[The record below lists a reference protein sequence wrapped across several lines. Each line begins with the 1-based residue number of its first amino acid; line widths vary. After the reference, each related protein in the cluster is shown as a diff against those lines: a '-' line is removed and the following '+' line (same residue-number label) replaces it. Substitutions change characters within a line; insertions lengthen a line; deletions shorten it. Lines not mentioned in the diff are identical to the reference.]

1 MSNRPDTVRIV
12 MADDHP
18 IFRDGL
24 RRLLEAE
31 SDLTVVG
38 EAVDADEAIRMT
50 RTLHPDILLLDVAM
64 PRVSGLEA
72 LQILATEE
80 SPQTPKVILLTAAI
94 DKTDIVKALQ
104 LGARGVVLKE
114 SATSLLLKAIRV
126 VTEGGYWVGRES
138 VSGLIDALRNLG
150 TPAAGAR
157 PSAPAAAP
165 FGLTQRE
172 MQIIGL
178 IVAAAGNK
186 KIAEALGISE
196 KTVKHHLTN
205 IFEKLGVSSRLELAL
220 FAAQHDLGQPK

>member
-1 MSNRPDTVRIV
+1 
-12 MADDHP
+12 
-18 IFRDGL
+18 
-24 RRLLEAE
+24 
-31 SDLTVVG
+31 
-38 EAVDADEAIRMT
+38 
-50 RTLHPDILLLDVAM
+50 M

-72 LQILATEE
+72 LQMLAEEE
-80 SPQTPKVILLTAAI
+80 SSEAPRVILLTAAI
-94 DKTDIVKALQ
+94 DKTDIIKALQ

-150 TPAAGAR
+150 TPAAAGTR

-186 KIAEALGISE
+186 KIADALGISE

-220 FAAQHDLGQPK
+220 FAAQHDLGQPR

>member
-1 MSNRPDTVRIV
+1 MSNLPDSIRIV

-31 SDLTVVG
+31 SDLKVVG
-38 EAVDADEAIRMT
+38 EAVDADEAIHLT
-50 RTLHPDILLLDVAM
+50 RTLHPDVLLLDVAM

-72 LQILATEE
+72 LQMLAADE
-80 SPQTPKVILLTAAI
+80 SAAGPKVILLTAAI
-94 DKTDIVKALQ
+94 DKSDIIKALQ

-126 VTEGGYWVGRES
+126 VTQGGYWVGRES

-150 TPAAGAR
+150 TPAPGAR
-157 PSAPAAAP
+157 PGVPAAAP

-172 MQIIGL
+172 MEIISL

-186 KIAEALGISE
+186 KIADVLGISE